1 MGSVGEVP
9 DTPQFDSRMTDA
21 EGLMWRLERDP
32 ALTGT
37 FANLA
42 IVDRAPDFDRLHR
55 RLDHAC
61 ASVPR
66 LRQRVHSTP
75 ANLTPPHWVEDPNFD
90 LNFHL
95 RRIAL
100 PKPATLAELHHLA
113 ALLVL
118 DPFEPARPLWQFV
131 VIEGL
136 RGGRAAI
143 LQKMHHAVA
152 DGETGVRLTLEFVDL
167 ERDAPEPPP
176 AEGGTPSSD
185 PGSTPQPSAAEA
197 LSDVLTGGLR
207 MPLGVLRQLRELLS
221 DPDGSQ
227 GASEVL
233 KSLLAQLTDVG
244 KAQSP
249 LWTKRSLRRGFET
262 LHTPLDGVRNAA
274 KTLGGTVNTA
284 FLMAVADA
292 AGCYHREF
300 GAPVDTLR
308 ASMVV
313 STRTQTS
320 GPNAF
325 TLARLVVPT
334 GEMSV
339 RERFAAVHEQAGS
352 ARNTS
357 TAASL
362 EKLAGIASA
371 LPTGVLTR
379 IAHQQSQT
387 VDFAT
392 SSLRG
397 APKPIYIAG
406 SKVLAN
412 YPLGPLVGVAFNLT
426 AMSYGESLDMG
437 LHVDLAAVEQPA
449 ALRRHL
455 DQAFKRLSRTR

>member
-1 MGSVGEVP
+1 M
-9 DTPQFDSRMTDA
+9 TKAPQFDSRMTDA
-21 EGLMWRLERDP
+21 EGLMWRLDRDP

-37 FANLA
+37 FGNLA
-42 IVDRAPDFDRLHR
+42 IVDRTPDFDRLRR

-66 LRQRVHSTP
+66 LRQRVQSTP
-75 ANLTPPHWVEDPNFD
+75 AHLAPPHWVEDPNFD
-90 LNFHL
+90 LDFHV

-100 PKPATLAELHHLA
+100 PKPATLTELHHLA

-118 DPFEPARPLWQFV
+118 DPFEPTRPLWQFI

-136 RGGRAAI
+136 RGGKAAI
-143 LQKMHHAVA
+143 LQKLHHTVA

-167 ERDAPEPPP
+167 ERDAPEPSP
-176 AEGGTPSSD
+176 AKGETPSAD

-197 LSDVLTGGLR
+197 LSDALTGGLR
-207 MPLGVLRQLRELLS
+207 MPLGVLRQLRELLA
-221 DPDGSQ
+221 DPEGSQ

-233 KSLLAQLTDVG
+233 KSLVAQLTDVG

-262 LHTPLDGVRNAA
+262 LHTPLDGVKNAA
-274 KTLGGTVNTA
+274 KHLGGTVNTA
-284 FLMAVADA
+284 FLTAVADA

-313 STRTQTS
+313 STRTEAS
-320 GPNAF
+320 GSNAF

-339 RERFAAVHEQAGS
+339 RERFAAVHEQVGS

-362 EKLAGIASA
+362 ERLAGIASA
-371 LPTGVLTR
+371 LPTGMLTR

-397 APKPIYIAG
+397 APIPIYIAG

-455 DQAFKRLSRTR
+455 DQAFKRLARTR

>member
-9 DTPQFDSRMTDA
+9 DTLQFDSRMTDA

-42 IVDRAPDFDRLHR
+42 IVDRAPDFDRLRR

-66 LRQRVHSTP
+66 LRQRVQSTP

-90 LNFHL
+90 LNFHV

-100 PKPATLAELHHLA
+100 PKPATLAELRHLA

-118 DPFEPARPLWQFV
+118 DPFEPTRPLWQFV

-167 ERDAPEPPP
+167 ERDPPEPPP
-176 AEGGTPSSD
+176 VDGGPHTAE
-185 PGSTPQPSAAEA
+185 PGSHPQTSAAEA
-197 LSDVLTGGLR
+197 LSDVVTGGLR
-207 MPLGVLRQLRELLS
+207 MPFGILRQLRDFIA
-221 DPDGSQ
+221 DPSGST
-227 GASEVL
+227 GAADVL
-233 KSLLAQLTDVG
+233 KGLASQLTDLG

-249 LWTKRSLRRGFET
+249 LWTRRSLRRGFET

-284 FLMAVADA
+284 FLTAVADA

-308 ASMVV
+308 ASMAV

-339 RERFAAVHEQAGS
+339 RERFAAVHEQADS

-397 APKPIYIAG
+397 APMPIYIAG

-426 AMSYGESLDMG
+426 AMSYGESLNIG

-449 ALRRHL
+449 SLRRHL
-455 DQAFKRLSRTR
+455 DQAFTRLARTR

>member
-1 MGSVGEVP
+1 
-9 DTPQFDSRMTDA
+9 
-21 EGLMWRLERDP
+21 
-32 ALTGT
+32 
-37 FANLA
+37 
-42 IVDRAPDFDRLHR
+42 
-55 RLDHAC
+55 
-61 ASVPR
+61 
-66 LRQRVHSTP
+66 
-75 ANLTPPHWVEDPNFD
+75 
-90 LNFHL
+90 
-95 RRIAL
+95 
-100 PKPATLAELHHLA
+100 
-113 ALLVL
+113 
-118 DPFEPARPLWQFV
+118 
-131 VIEGL
+131 
-136 RGGRAAI
+136 
-143 LQKMHHAVA
+143 
-152 DGETGVRLTLEFVDL
+152 
-167 ERDAPEPPP
+167 
-176 AEGGTPSSD
+176 
-185 PGSTPQPSAAEA
+185 
-197 LSDVLTGGLR
+197 
-207 MPLGVLRQLRELLS
+207 
-221 DPDGSQ
+221 Q

-262 LHTPLDGVRNAA
+262 LHTPIDGVKNAA
-274 KTLGGTVNTA
+274 KNLGGTVNTA
-284 FLMAVADA
+284 FLTAVADA

-313 STRTQTS
+313 STRTEAS
-320 GPNAF
+320 GSNAF

-339 RERFAAVHEQAGS
+339 RERFATVHEQAGS

-357 TAASL
+357 AAASL

-397 APKPIYIAG
+397 APMPIYIAG